1 MMQNIKPLLGTRLEL
16 NAPPPL
22 PNNPAIVFC
31 THSSRN
37 STAFGIRFE
46 DLSTHI
52 LLAGATG
59 SGKTNAI
66 LHMIRQL
73 KQIMTPDDVMLI
85 FDTKNDFGRFQTNG
99 DYLITNYNRPSS
111 NIVRWNIFMDIVA
124 DGWGKSEI
132 EANADELAQVIFTDS
147 IAESNQP
154 FFPSAA
160 RDIFSA
166 ILKAMCFLGIQDTD
180 YRIRFLNN
188 EALAKYLRNI
198 NAKRLTD
205 FIGQFPELTGVLK
218 YIGSGQSDQALG
230 VFAELQAVTGRL
242 FVKCFGKDG
251 RFSIRKA
258 ERQKGGKAL
267 FVEYDASSG
276 QSLQPIYR
284 VLVDLF
290 LKEALSPTFAK
301 GHVYII
307 CDELKMLPH
316 LNHLEDALNFGRSL
330 GIVVIAGIQSMEQLY
345 EMYGEFGG
353 KNIASG
359 FQTTFCFRTN
369 NAATREYIKSIHGQN
384 VCTMQYLDYSNK
396 PVEELRIGYA
406 VEDWD
411 ISTLK
416 RGEAIIGL
424 PGQAPF
430 KFYMERYG

>member
-1 MMQNIKPLLGTRLEL
+1 MMQNLTPLLGTRLEL
-16 NAPPPL
+16 NVPPVVPT
-22 PNNPAIVFC
+22 NPAIVFRKGDPR
-31 THSSRN
+31 SPS
-37 STAFGIRFE
+37 AFGLSYD

-66 LHMIRQL
+66 LHMIRRL
-73 KQIMTPDDVMLI
+73 KMSMTPDDVMLV
-85 FDTKNDFGRFQTNG
+85 FDTKDDFGQFRNEN
-99 DYLITNYNRPSS
+99 DYLITNYNRTSD
-111 NIVRWNIFMDIVA
+111 NAVGWNIFMDIVA
-124 DGWGKSEI
+124 DGWDRSKI
-132 EANADELAQVIFTDS
+132 EANADELAQVIFSDS

-154 FFPSAA
+154 FFPAAA
-160 RDIFSA
+160 RDIFAA
-166 ILKAMCFLGIQDTD
+166 ILKAMCFLGVEDTD
-180 YRIRFLNN
+180 YRIKYLNN
-188 EALAKYLRNI
+188 KALAKYLRDI
-198 NAKRLTD
+198 DAKRLTD
-205 FIGQFPELTGVLK
+205 FLGKFPELIGVLK
-218 YIGSGQSDQALG
+218 YIGSGKSDQALG

-242 FVKCFGKDG
+242 FVKCFGEDG

-276 QSLQPIYR
+276 QSLQPMYR

-290 LKEALSPTFAK
+290 LKEALCPTKAK

-330 GIVVIAGIQSMEQLY
+330 GVVVIAGIQSMEQLY
-345 EMYGEFGG
+345 EIYGEFGG

-369 NAATREYIKSIHGQN
+369 NAATREYIKGVHGQN
-384 VCTMQYLDYSNK
+384 VCTIRYLDYSNK
-396 PVEELRIGYA
+396 PVEELRTGYA

-411 ISTLK
+411 INSLR

-430 KFYMERYG
+430 KFYIERY